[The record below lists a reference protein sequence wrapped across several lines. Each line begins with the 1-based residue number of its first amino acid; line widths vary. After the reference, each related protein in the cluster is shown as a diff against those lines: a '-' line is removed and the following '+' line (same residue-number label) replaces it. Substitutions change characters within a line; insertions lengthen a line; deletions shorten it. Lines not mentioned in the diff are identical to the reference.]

1 VGVSGWTDLGFTTGS
16 DRRDNG
22 PLGFNYLSNEPLL
35 QQNYLRI
42 ERRLLTTGTDE
53 PSFGFLSDT
62 ILPGTDYK
70 YTIDRGLFDSQLTAN
85 DGRPNRYG
93 IDPVQ
98 FYATAYVPGVG
109 RGLELWLGRFYTP
122 FGYEGTAATACPLFS
137 RSYASIYGP
146 YTNTGLLATLKLTA
160 AWTIQSGLVNGS
172 DVFIDPAASPT
183 YVGTVKWAPPG
194 GANTL
199 FFSTVL
205 GSGRFDRR
213 LKFDNPDLF
222 DFIATHHFDK
232 RLTYAVELYGI
243 FETGVPDV
251 GFAPVYAAVQ
261 YLAYDL
267 SPELRAVGR
276 AEFFGDPHGQF
287 THFPGQYTEFTA
299 GLNWRP
305 YRWLT
310 LRPEARYDQNYDL
323 PAFEGRHWL
332 LTTAVDAVV
341 RW

>member
-1 VGVSGWTDLGFTTGS
+1 
-16 DRRDNG
+16 
-22 PLGFNYLSNEPLL
+22 
-35 QQNYLRI
+35 
-42 ERRLLTTGTDE
+42 
-53 PSFGFLSDT
+53 
-62 ILPGTDYK
+62 
-70 YTIDRGLFDSQLTAN
+70 
-85 DGRPNRYG
+85 
-93 IDPVQ
+93 
-98 FYATAYVPGVG
+98 
-109 RGLELWLGRFYTP
+109 
-122 FGYEGTAATACPLFS
+122 
-137 RSYASIYGP
+137 
-146 YTNTGLLATLKLTA
+146 
-160 AWTIQSGLVNGS
+160 
-172 DVFIDPAASPT
+172 
-183 YVGTVKWAPPG
+183 
-194 GANTL
+194 
-199 FFSTVL
+199 
-205 GSGRFDRR
+205 